1 MDIHL
6 AKSLISKAFE
16 SSNIFIGIY
25 NKEENDFEYI
35 NKKGLNLLKIND
47 ISEYKKMYPNGIFKK
62 STQTI
67 GEKIIKN
74 NILVVEEED
83 IFINH
88 AGDQFYGILHKAD
101 FDHNDKKY
109 EYFNISKIKLADKNE
124 QHIIDQEN
132 RFEALFMHA
141 AIGIIVVEKSSKIVL
156 SNRFANVLFGYE
168 QGEMIDQPLE
178 ILIPQNVRERHKKT
192 YEEFVE
198 TPKARPMGVGLD
210 LKGRKKDGSLFP
222 VEISLSNFVSEN
234 TQYFICFINDM
245 TFKKKAED
253 SLISKNTEIQKLNE
267 SLENEVIKRTQ
278 ALVETLRSLEKSK
291 KNLEVALEKEKE
303 LGELKSR
310 FVSMA
315 SHEFRTPLTT
325 ILSSASLIQK
335 YEEKEEQEKRE
346 KHTLRIKAA
355 VGNLT
360 NILEEFLSVGKLEEG
375 RIETHMAN
383 FDISELIG
391 ECKDDLASIHKS
403 GQIITYNHIGE
414 SIVYSDKSLLRKILI
429 NLCSNAI
436 KFSPENSSVFVTTQ
450 LSKTQLSITVKDN
463 GIGISKADQKHLFD
477 RFFRGKNVTN
487 IQGTGLGLH
496 IVDRYLS
503 LLNGKISFESELDKG
518 TTFRIEI
525 NLNQ

>member
-62 STQTI
+62 SKQTT

-291 KNLEVALEKEKE
+291 KNLEVA
-303 LGELKSR
+303 
-310 FVSMA
+310 
-315 SHEFRTPLTT
+315 
-325 ILSSASLIQK
+325 
-335 YEEKEEQEKRE
+335 
-346 KHTLRIKAA
+346 
-355 VGNLT
+355 
-360 NILEEFLSVGKLEEG
+360 
-375 RIETHMAN
+375 
-383 FDISELIG
+383 
-391 ECKDDLASIHKS
+391 
-403 GQIITYNHIGE
+403 
-414 SIVYSDKSLLRKILI
+414 
-429 NLCSNAI
+429 
-436 KFSPENSSVFVTTQ
+436 
-450 LSKTQLSITVKDN
+450 
-463 GIGISKADQKHLFD
+463 
-477 RFFRGKNVTN
+477 
-487 IQGTGLGLH
+487 
-496 IVDRYLS
+496 
-503 LLNGKISFESELDKG
+503 
-518 TTFRIEI
+518 
-525 NLNQ
+525 